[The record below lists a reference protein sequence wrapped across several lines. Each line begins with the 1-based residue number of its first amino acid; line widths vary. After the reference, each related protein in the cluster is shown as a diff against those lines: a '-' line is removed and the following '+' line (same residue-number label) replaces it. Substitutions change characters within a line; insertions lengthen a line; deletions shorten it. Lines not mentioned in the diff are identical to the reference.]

1 MLEFEISP
9 CHRHRPKTR
18 SVVMVTAL
26 VSILL
31 VCKQHLPQQQQQ
43 QQQRHHLVVLPVE
56 GFALGPSNRCGRKSD
71 LSRSAASHAFTRPR
85 RRRRIT
91 ETTRWNNFPS
101 LSTEESKS
109 PETVPAVQTIDRDAS
124 SVDLDQNHQQQQQ
137 QLEEKM
143 IIAHH
148 QLEILNKNHDQGQHP
163 GLSVSVSPSSS
174 LSFGGNGAAAAALSI
189 TSVAASTSIALAA
202 VSDTSWTKDDKGGSS
217 DMFGNHDDSLAAI
230 NDLSTIDGTSTKALS
245 TTLTDNETG
254 NADVWRARLLLIG
267 AAALYGTNFSLVK
280 LLGDTMPVGISTTFR
295 FGLAALA
302 TSPFLFGRTTS
313 KRSDEKTGVSV
324 HAASNADDDIW
335 KVLWLGFEVGLWN
348 SIGYVAQAVGLETT
362 LASKSA
368 FICSMAVV
376 VVPLLDYMAGK
387 KLLPRQWV
395 GAIMALVG
403 VAFLELG
410 GADDGGLMMNGGGI
424 GQLISAG
431 DALSLV
437 QPFVFGIGFW
447 KMEKAMHEHP
457 TEAPRL
463 TAAQLL
469 AVFVSSVAYALWT
482 LTDGGD
488 FGALSTAV
496 AALPIKEWLTDPA
509 ILFSIFWTG
518 CITTALTIYMETLA
532 LETLSAAETTL
543 IFSTE
548 PIWGTAFAAVVMGE
562 HLQLNAGFGA
572 AFILAACIYSNL
584 GLDGLKDLTNG
595 DGRKMEL
602 SKFPSKIPSW
612 LRSTFAGGLATWGV
626 ALKSLPTQEIN
637 DVVDDLMETL
647 VDKWP

>member
-1 MLEFEISP
+1 MI
-9 CHRHRPKTR
+9 
-18 SVVMVTAL
+18 TAL

-31 VCKQHLPQQQQQ
+31 VWQQQ
-43 QQQRHHLVVLPVE
+43 QQQRQRQGHHPDVLLVESFVLV
-56 GFALGPSNRCGRKSD
+56 PSYRCDRKLD
-71 LSRSAASHAFTRPR
+71 LSRSAASRMSTRPR
-85 RRRRIT
+85 RRRIAG
-91 ETTRWNNFPS
+91 TTRWNSFSS
-101 LSTEESKS
+101 LPTEKAEVESKS
-109 PETVPAVQTIDRDAS
+109 PEAVPAVQIIDRDIW
-124 SVDLDQNHQQQQQ
+124 SVDHNQQQQ

-143 IIAHH
+143 LMAHQ
-148 QLEILNKNHDQGQHP
+148 QLEILNKDHNQGHHP
-163 GLSVSVSPSSS
+163 DISISMSPSSKVS
-174 LSFGGNGAAAAALSI
+174 SSSGGSGAAAAALSI

-202 VSDTSWTKDDKGGSS
+202 LSETSWANDDNAKTFANR
-217 DMFGNHDDSLAAI
+217 DESLAVI
-230 NDLSTIDGTSTKALS
+230 NDINTLDGTVTNALS
-245 TTLTDNETG
+245 TTLDDNKTDD
-254 NADVWRARLLLIG
+254 ADVWRARLLLIG

-302 TSPFLFGRTTS
+302 TSPFLFS
-313 KRSDEKTGVSV
+313 KTMSKSSDENTGTGVQ
-324 HAASNADDDIW
+324 AASDSNDDDIW

-410 GADDGGLMMNGGGI
+410 GADDGGLMINGGGI

-447 KMEKAMHEHP
+447 KMEKAMHEYP

-469 AVFVSSVAYALWT
+469 AVFFSSVMYALWT

-496 AALPIKEWLTDPA
+496 ATLPLKEWLTDPA

-548 PIWGTAFAAVVMGE
+548 PLWGTAFAAIVMGE
-562 HLQLNAGFGA
+562 QLQLNAGFGA

-584 GLDGLKDLTNG
+584 GLDGLKGLTNG
-595 DGRKMEL
+595 GGRKMNL
-602 SKFPSKIPSW
+602 PKFPPKIPSW
-612 LRSTFAGGLATWGV
+612 LSSTLAGGLATWSV
-626 ALKSLPTQEIN
+626 ASKRLPTQEVN

-647 VDKWP
+647 VNKWP